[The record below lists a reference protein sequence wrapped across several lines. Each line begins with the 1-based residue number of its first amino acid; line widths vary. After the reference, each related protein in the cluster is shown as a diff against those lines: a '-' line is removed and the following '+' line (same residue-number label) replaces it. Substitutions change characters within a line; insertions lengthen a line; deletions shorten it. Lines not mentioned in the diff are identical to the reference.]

1 MGKNERQAYLKA
13 IRSRYRRAS
22 KKAKTKVLDEF
33 CAVCGYH
40 RKYAI
45 RLLNRGSQSRK
56 QRRLGR
62 KPIYA
67 APELLTA
74 LKRIWFAGDQM
85 CSKKLKAA
93 IPLWLPY
100 YETVYRPLAPETRD
114 KRRQMDWLRRFAL
127 VLDNS
132 RPSPTIWR

>member
-45 RLLNRGSQSRK
+45 RLLNRSRK
-56 QRRLGR
+56 PSKRRRVGR

-67 APELLTA
+67 APELLTT

-93 IPLWLPY
+93 IPLWLPF
-100 YETVYRPLAPETRD
+100 YETAYQPVTPETTANCCRSAPLGRVPD
-114 KRRQMDWLRRFAL
+114 R
-127 VLDNS
+127 
-132 RPSPTIWR
+132 